1 MSSAAA
7 KQVDDTQAER
17 VDSIYTTR
25 DDLARSFNPV
35 TPHERMLV
43 TAIAQA
49 WERLQR
55 AYDLERRAFEQTDPL
70 ELINNDLDKFKAITR
85 FITDSERIYRRA
97 VEELRRTQR
106 TRQSAAGQP
115 SRRRPAAQIIPLH
128 THAAERPGD
137 TLVSSAEPNPNSK
150 TNGRPQIADPGDT

>member
-1 MSSAAA
+1 MSAAA
-7 KQVDDTQAER
+7 KQIADTQAER
-17 VDSIYTTR
+17 LDSIYTTR
-25 DDLARSFNPV
+25 DDIARSFNPV

-85 FITDSERIYRRA
+85 FVTDCERIYRHA
-97 VEELRRTQR
+97 IEELRRTQR
-106 TRQSAAGQP
+106 TRQSAPGQP
-115 SRRRPAAQIIPLH
+115 SRHRPTAQIVSLQPH
-128 THAAERPGD
+128 PRPEPGD
-137 TLVSSAEPNPNSK
+137 TLVSSPQLNPNSK
-150 TNGRPQIADPGDT
+150 TNGRHQIADPGDT

>member
-7 KQVDDTQAER
+7 KQPANTVPER
-17 VDSIYTTR
+17 ADSIYTTR

-43 TAIAQA
+43 SAIAQA

-55 AYDLERRAFEQTDPL
+55 AFDLEHRAFDQTDPL

-85 FITDSERIYRRA
+85 FVTDSERLYRRA
-97 VEELRRTQR
+97 IEELRRAQR
-106 TRQSAAGQP
+106 NRQAP
-115 SRRRPAAQIIPLH
+115 PAAQRTPKIVSVQRHPH
-128 THAAERPGD
+128 SDPGD
-137 TLVSSAEPNPNSK
+137 TLVSSSNPNPNPHPK
-150 TNGRPQIADPGDT
+150 TNGRPQIADPRDP